1 MNKIIEFGMSR
12 PNNVE
17 HYKIMND
24 VVGVLDRHA
33 TDDLGVDNEVKE
45 LKKCVADEG
54 EALNLPRGNDFTED
68 KKRASGKLKLTV
80 DGIDDQINSGL
91 NHYEPQAKAAFKRLK
106 TLWDANS
113 EIKSQATN
121 PKEGALKK
129 VLVEFKGNYKAD
141 VTAAGIQGWVDTLEA
156 DYAACLN
163 LEVKFDTASQSKT
176 KLRSKSARKATDAWY
191 NKIIEIINALIV
203 VNGDAKYAAFVNDLN
218 ERLKW
223 HNNSLAIRKADRKD
237 DDDETKSSETK

>member
-33 TDDLGVDNEVKE
+33 ADDLGVDNEVKE

-54 EALNLPRGNDFTED
+54 EALNIPRENDFTDD
-68 KKRASGKLKLTV
+68 KNLATAKLNLTISGMNN
-80 DGIDDQINSGL
+80 QINSGQ
-91 NHYEPQAKAAFKRLK
+91 NHYEPQAKAAFIRLK

-113 EIKSQATN
+113 EIKSKATN
-121 PKEGALKK
+121 LKEGALKK

-141 VTAAGIQGWVDTLEA
+141 VTAAGIQGWVDTLEV
-156 DYAACLN
+156 DYTACLD
-163 LEVKFDTASQSKT
+163 LELKFDAASQSKT
-176 KLRSKSARKATDAWY
+176 KLRSKSARKVTDALY
-191 NKIIEIINALIV
+191 YKIIEIINAQIV
-203 VNGDAKYAAFVNDLN
+203 VNGDTKYLGFVNDLN